1 MANAQWFLEVA
12 LLLLLAATLFHAL
25 RLERALGVLKRDRAV
40 LEELVQ
46 GFNDS
51 TRQAESG
58 IERLRSAADGAGRQI
73 SRQVEAAQLLRDD
86 LTFLTDRSDRL
97 AERLEA
103 AVRSARMLADTTAC
117 TPHAPF
123 VQTPAVQAPIV
134 QAPIVQAPAVQAPA
148 EFGSPTTSTVL
159 EPPPRQTILVQGHQP
174 RVLSAEDDAA
184 PPSRLRSQAERD
196 LLRALRAGQ

>member
-1 MANAQWFLEVA
+1 MGNAQWVLELA

-40 LEELVQ
+40 LEALVE

-58 IERLRSAADGAGRQI
+58 IDRLRSAADGAGRQMV
-73 SRQVEAAQLLRDD
+73 RQIEAAQLLRDD

-103 AVRSARMLADTTAC
+103 AVRSARMLADSTAC
-117 TPHAPF
+117 SAGGQGGLATLPLVSQP
-123 VQTPAVQAPIV
+123 QTPISAETIV
-134 QAPIVQAPAVQAPA
+134 KVSAS
-148 EFGSPTTSTVL
+148 GSPMPVRQPALVDEGES
-159 EPPPRQTILVQGHQP
+159 EPP
-174 RVLSAEDDAA
+174 
-184 PPSRLRSQAERD
+184 RLRSQAERD
-196 LLRALRAGQ
+196 LLRALRAGH

>member
-1 MANAQWFLEVA
+1 MGNAQWFLEVA

-51 TRQAESG
+51 TRQAETG

-73 SRQVEAAQLLRDD
+73 SRQIEAAQLLRDD

-97 AERLEA
+97 AERLET
-103 AVRSARMLADTTAC
+103 AVRSARMVVDSTAC
-117 TPHAPF
+117 GPNALSGQAQANLAVPTAP
-123 VQTPAVQAPIV
+123 
-134 QAPIVQAPAVQAPA
+134 
-148 EFGSPTTSTVL
+148 SPVF
-159 EPPPRQTILVQGHQP
+159 EPPPRQPAPTQSHPAPAVSG
-174 RVLSAEDDAA
+174 DNDAA
-184 PPSRLRSQAERD
+184 LMPRLRSQAERD

>member
-123 VQTPAVQAPIV
+123 MQAPAVQAPIV
-134 QAPIVQAPAVQAPA
+134 PPA
-148 EFGSPTTSTVL
+148 EFGLPATSTAF
-159 EPPPRQTILVQGHQP
+159 EPPPRQPILVQGHQP

>member
-123 VQTPAVQAPIV
+123 VQAPIV
-134 QAPIVQAPAVQAPA
+134 QAPIVQAPA

-159 EPPPRQTILVQGHQP
+159 DPSPRQPSLAQGHQP
-174 RVLSAEDDAA
+174 RVMSAEDDAA